1 MPPKMC
7 ESSMAAA
14 GLFEQPGFFWGVG
27 GYSSGGLV
35 AFGAERR
42 VDERRA
48 ESRWRSCWV
57 DGRAA
62 ESHALFSPTL
72 GAYISPQHQMH

>member
-1 MPPKMC
+1 
-7 ESSMAAA
+7 MAAA
-14 GLFEQPGFFWGVG
+14 GLFEQP
-27 GYSSGGLV
+27 YSSGGLV
-35 AFGAERR
+35 AFGAEQR

-48 ESRWRSCWV
+48 ESSWRSCWV

-72 GAYISPQHQMH
+72 GPYISPQHQMH